1 MLSAFTNSLKIPEL
15 RQKIFFTLALLF
27 IARVG
32 ANIPLPGVDPT
43 PIKEFFEFQE
53 QTRKDSGGNDI
64 LGFYNMFTGGA
75 LLNGALFALGI
86 MPYISASIIMQLMGA
101 VFPQLARLQQE
112 GEPGR
117 QKISQYTRYLTIL
130 ICIVQGGLLAVA
142 LRDSPGSLIQGFDPS
157 TIVEVDGKSKPLGP
171 IVVFSGAPSLFLL
184 LTVVFLTTGSL
195 ILMWLGEQ
203 ITQRGIGNGIS
214 LLITVGILADL
225 PKALHDAYA
234 LVFLSEAGDNMVIVK
249 ALLMVGLFLLV
260 VCGIIA
266 VTQAQRKI
274 PVQYAKR
281 MVGRKVFGGQSSF
294 LPLKVNYAGVM
305 PVIFASAILMFPAQ
319 LLRTLGAAMADADNR
334 TNWATQLADVFA
346 SRGFVYYFVYGGLI
360 LVFSYFWVSI
370 MFKPVQIADDL
381 KKNGGYVP
389 GVRPGDPTARFLDF
403 VMTRLTL
410 AGSIFLTII
419 AVFPDFI
426 FKMANVSYNVAT
438 FFGGTGMLII
448 VGVILD
454 TMRQIET
461 FLLQRNYDGFLRK
474 GRIRGR
480 SGNASQGIE
489 SLDLK
494 DFEAQWR
501 PLIYISVILF
511 ALGMAGYFLKK

>member
-43 PIKEFFEFQE
+43 PIKEFFEYQE
-53 QTRKDSGGNDI
+53 TTRSESGSNDI

-130 ICIVQGGLLAVA
+130 ICMVQGGLLAVA
-142 LRDSPGSLIQGFDPS
+142 LRDSPGSLISGFD
-157 TIVEVDGKSKPLGP
+157 TNQFGD
-171 IVVFSGAPSLFLL
+171 IVVFDKNSPILFLF
-184 LTVVFLTTGSL
+184 LTVIFLTTGSL

-225 PKALHDAYA
+225 PKALHDAYS
-234 LVFLSEAGDNMVIVK
+234 LVFLAEAGDKMVILK
-249 ALLMVGLFLLV
+249 AFLMIGLFLLV

-319 LLRTLGAAMADADNR
+319 LLRTLGAALDL
-334 TNWATQLADVFA
+334 NWAIELGDVFA
-346 SRGFVYYFVYGGLI
+346 NRGWIYYLVYGGLI

-389 GVRPGDPTARFLDF
+389 GIRPGEPTSRFLDF

-410 AGSIFLTII
+410 AGAIFLTII

-426 FKMANVSYNVAT
+426 FNTAGVSYNVAT

-448 VGVILD
+448 VGVVLD

-461 FLLQRNYDGFLRK
+461 FLLQRHYDGFLRK

-480 SGNASQGIE
+480 SAGASQGIE
-489 SLDLK
+489 SLELK

-501 PLIYISVILF
+501 PLIYISVILLVLGF
-511 ALGMAGYFLKK
+511 AAAALKN

>member
-1 MLSAFTNSLKIPEL
+1 
-15 RQKIFFTLALLF
+15 
-27 IARVG
+27 
-32 ANIPLPGVDPT
+32 
-43 PIKEFFEFQE
+43 
-53 QTRKDSGGNDI
+53 
-64 LGFYNMFTGGA
+64 
-75 LLNGALFALGI
+75 
-86 MPYISASIIMQLMGA
+86 MQL
-101 VFPQLARLQQE
+101 LLQN
-112 GEPGR
+112 
-117 QKISQYTRYLTIL
+117 
-130 ICIVQGGLLAVA
+130 
-142 LRDSPGSLIQGFDPS
+142 SPGSLIQGFNPAE
-157 TIVEVDGKSKPLGP
+157 IGLDGKPLGD
-171 IVVFSGAPSLFLL
+171 IVVASSSTMFLVT
-184 LTVVFLTTGSL
+184 TVIFLTTGSL

-214 LLITVGILADL
+214 LLITVGILSDL
-225 PKALHDAYA
+225 PKALADAYA
-234 LVFLSEAGDNMVIVK
+234 LVFLAPAGDNMVIVK
-249 ALLMVGLFLLV
+249 ALLMVGLFLV
-260 VCGIIA
+260 VVSGIIA

-319 LLRTLGAAMADADNR
+319 LLRTLGAAIADSPSE
-334 TNWATQLADVFA
+334 TNWAIDLANVFA
-346 SRGFVYYFVYGGLI
+346 DRGLFYYFVYGGLI

-389 GVRPGDPTARFLDF
+389 GVRPGAPTAQFLDF

-410 AGSIFLTII
+410 AGSIFLTAI

-426 FKMANVSYNVAT
+426 FKTANVSYNVAT

-448 VGVILD
+448 VGVVLD
-454 TMRQIET
+454 TMRQLET
-461 FLLQRNYDGFLRK
+461 FLLQRHYDGFLRK

-480 SGNASQGIE
+480 SSSQGIE
-489 SLDLK
+489 SLELK

-501 PLIYISVILF
+501 WLIRGSIILF
-511 ALGMAGYFLKK
+511 LFGLVAYFMKETI